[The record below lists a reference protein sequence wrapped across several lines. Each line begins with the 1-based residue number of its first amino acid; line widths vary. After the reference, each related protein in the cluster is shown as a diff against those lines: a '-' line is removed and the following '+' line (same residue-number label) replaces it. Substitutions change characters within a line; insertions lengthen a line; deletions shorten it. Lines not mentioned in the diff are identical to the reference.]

1 MSGRIKLLSG
11 GVPVNP
17 TDDPPLGYDYQ
28 TVDNEFDQ
36 GCGTWGLGPFQLPN
50 NQCPERFVC
59 LDDGDGTTSDVSRSG
74 GSDMSFQ
81 EFASCIDAMNCH
93 MMAGMTTGGSSGS
106 PGVLFSHQMIPHH
119 QNAINMAKALL
130 KSNTLNCE
138 DLTSEEP
145 NCVLEA
151 VIRSII
157 VDQNHQIQLM
167 LHYLE
172 AMGYPATEDCLVT
185 IESSIGSLVGSDS
198 QDEATG
204 DSTNTN
210 TSANSSSGTSRSTL
224 SFFLLVLAAATT
236 MGSVVMGLVL

>member
-1 MSGRIKLLSG
+1 MSGRIKLLSN

-17 TDDPPLGYDYQ
+17 TDDPPLGYEYQ

-36 GCGTWGLGPFQLPN
+36 TCGTWGLSPFQLPN
-50 NQCPERFVC
+50 AQCPQRFVC
-59 LDDGDGTTSDVSRSG
+59 LDEDEAKTGLDVSRSQT
-74 GSDMSFQ
+74 SDMSFD

-106 PGVLFSHQMIPHH
+106 PGVLFAHQMIPHH

-130 KSNTLNCE
+130 KTNTLQCD

-145 NCVLEA
+145 NCVMEA

-172 AMGYPATEDCLVT
+172 AMGYPETEDCMVT
-185 IESSIGSLVGSDS
+185 IESSKGTLAGSDS

-204 DSTNTN
+204 GSGSSST
-210 TSANSSSGTSRSTL
+210 TSANNSSSSHAL
-224 SFFLLVLAAATT
+224 PLVLATASTVVA
-236 MGSVVMGLVL
+236 SFVMGLWL